1 MHYKKVRDLQS
12 ALINVQTP
20 ILVQSDADDYDGE
33 SGLLRVDFS
42 TCELNKEDFVN
53 EIFSILN
60 QVDLGIT
67 DGIQMSFITKI
78 KNGNSDKFITDITFS
93 F

>member
-12 ALINVQTP
+12 ALINVQTS
-20 ILVQSDADDYDGE
+20 ILIQSDADDYDEE
-33 SGLLRVDFS
+33 SGLLRVDFY

-67 DGIQMSFITKI
+67 DGMQMSFITKI
-78 KNGNSDKFITDITFS
+78 KNGNNDELITDITFS

>member
-12 ALINVQTP
+12 ALINVQTS
-20 ILVQSDADDYDGE
+20 ILIQSDADDYDEE

-67 DGIQMSFITKI
+67 DGMQMSFITKI
-78 KNGNSDKFITDITFS
+78 KNGNNNKFITDITFS